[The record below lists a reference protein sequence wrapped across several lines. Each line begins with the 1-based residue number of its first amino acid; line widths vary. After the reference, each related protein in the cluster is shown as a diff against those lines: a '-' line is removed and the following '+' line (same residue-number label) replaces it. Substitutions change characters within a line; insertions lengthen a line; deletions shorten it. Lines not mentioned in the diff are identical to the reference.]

1 MMGFFFMKNNKT
13 TLKAFKLLFKN
24 GDKCIP
30 VYKRIL
36 ADVLTPVGVWNALN
50 QNIDYGFIFESVEK
64 NIKRS
69 RYSYIGINPKTIF
82 VSKGSRTQVIKN
94 KKIDLINKPIT
105 DLIRQEQIG
114 YDQRSSDDLPPF
126 SGGMVGY
133 LSYETV
139 RWYEKI
145 STHKDNM
152 IPESIF
158 MLFEDVIAF
167 DHVNG
172 DAIVISNVKIKN
184 STSLETKYK
193 NAIER
198 IDQIGELMHNRFEYR
213 QKPEKNTYAQ
223 KSNFTKNKFKKA
235 VQKAKSYIKSGDIFQ
250 VVLSQKFERKTLAS
264 STNIYR
270 SLRRINPS
278 PYLFHLKFQEFDII
292 GSSPEMMVNVNQEIV
307 NIRPI
312 AGTRKRG
319 KNDEE
324 DKILSRDLLADE
336 KEKAE
341 HLMLVDLGRN
351 DVGRVSKIG
360 SVNVTEF
367 MQIEKYSHVMHIV
380 SNVTGKLSS
389 SHDNYDALMSGFPAG
404 TVTGAPKIRAMNII
418 NELES
423 EPRGIY
429 SGAVGFFDF
438 KNNLNTCIAIRTL
451 LHKGNK
457 VYFQAGAGIVHDSD
471 PESEFLECINKAKV
485 INAAIDLAERGFMS

>member
-1 MMGFFFMKNNKT
+1 MKNNKT
-13 TLKAFKLLFKN
+13 TLSQFNKSIQEGN
-24 GDKCIP
+24 TCIP

-36 ADVLTPVGVWNALN
+36 ADVLTPVGVWNSLN
-50 QNIDYGFIFESVEK
+50 QDIKYGFIFESVAK
-64 NIKRS
+64 NSKRS
-69 RYSYIGINPKTIF
+69 RYSYIGINPNSVFI
-82 VSKGSRTQVIKN
+82 SKGPKTEILKNNKIKTVN
-94 KKIDLINKPIT
+94 KSIT
-105 DLIRQEQIG
+105 EIIRENQNI
-114 YDQRSSDDLPPF
+114 YDQKHTNDLPPF

-133 LSYETV
+133 LSYEFI
-139 RWYEKI
+139 RWYEDI
-145 STHKDNM
+145 LTHKNDM

-158 MLFEDVIAF
+158 MLYEDVIAF

-172 DAIVISNVKIKN
+172 DAIVISNIKVNN
-184 STSLETKYK
+184 SVNSKKQYK
-193 NAIER
+193 NAIKR
-198 IDQIGELMHNRFEYR
+198 IDHIGELMHNRFEYR
-213 QKPEKNTYAQ
+213 QKPENNTYSD
-223 KSNFTKNKFKKA
+223 KSNFTNAEFKKA

-250 VVLSQKFERKTLAS
+250 VVLSQKFERKTHAS
-264 STNIYR
+264 STNLYR

-292 GSSPEMMVNVNQEIV
+292 GSSPEMMVNVNQKVV

-324 DKILSRDLLADE
+324 DKILSKDLLADE

-360 SVNVTEF
+360 SVDVTEF
-367 MQIEKYSHVMHIV
+367 MHVEKYSHVMHIV

-438 KNNLNTCIAIRTL
+438 KSNLNTCIAIRTL

-471 PESEFLECINKAKV
+471 AESEFLECINKAKV
-485 INAAIDLAERGFMS
+485 INSAIDLAERGFMS